1 MVCSK
6 KWPKQFNG
14 EKVMWELVDAY
25 REYDGGLT
33 SIFLYFQD
41 IAIYIWNRFGI
52 LGVAISTMLIL
63 AIGIKNDDY
72 GHFFT
77 LVSTNLVRAIGGFV
91 GFGFVIVQNIAL
103 LVGGK
108 MVGAVVREYGEK
120 FKGMVSNITDSLEE
134 KKTPRD

>member
-1 MVCSK
+1 
-6 KWPKQFNG
+6 
-14 EKVMWELVDAY
+14 MWELVDAY